1 MRPISIV
8 WFERL
13 FLLSLGVA
21 LFVSLLQYDLL
32 LAQVEG
38 QAAFVPL
45 GLGSGLVIA
54 VIAISLLVPFVL
66 WYFIARRA
74 SNPAKWI
81 LVLLTA
87 AGLLYLDFGAAR
99 MWAPANIMAL
109 IVTALQIAA
118 VALLFRADA
127 RAWLN
132 HADDDPATS

>member
-13 FLLSLGVA
+13 FLLSLSVA

-38 QAAFVPL
+38 QVAFVPL
-45 GLGSGLVIA
+45 GLRSGLVFA
-54 VIAISLLVPFVL
+54 VFAISLLVPFVL

-87 AGLLYLDFGAAR
+87 AGLLYLDS
-99 MWAPANIMAL
+99 APRRCGRLPISW
-109 IVTALQIAA
+109 
-118 VALLFRADA
+118 R
-127 RAWLN
+127 
-132 HADDDPATS
+132 

>member
-13 FLLSLGVA
+13 FLLSLGLA
-21 LFVSLLQYDLL
+21 LLVSLLQYDLL
-32 LAQVEG
+32 LAEIEG
-38 QAAFVPL
+38 QAAFASL
-45 GLGSGLVIA
+45 GLGSGFVIA
-54 VIAISLLVPFVL
+54 VIAISLLVPLLL

-87 AGLLYLDFGAAR
+87 AGLLYLDIDAAR

-127 RAWLN
+127 RGWLN
-132 HADDDPATS
+132 PADDDSAAS